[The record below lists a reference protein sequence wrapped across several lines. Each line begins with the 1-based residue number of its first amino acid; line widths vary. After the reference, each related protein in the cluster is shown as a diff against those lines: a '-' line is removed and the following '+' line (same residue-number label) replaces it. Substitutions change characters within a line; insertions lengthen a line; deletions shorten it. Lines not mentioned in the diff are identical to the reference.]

1 MYHRHF
7 PILGPKSYQAALG
20 AECAGEQNAF
30 WPFHD
35 LLFQRQGRLNNE
47 VLKEIAQALGL
58 TERQFDACID
68 SMSYDDFIQ
77 QDQDLAHMNKVLVT
91 PTIFISVDS
100 TSIKFQGNHPFQ
112 SLQNVIDQLLG
123 TLGK

>member
-1 MYHRHF
+1 M
-7 PILGPKSYQAALG
+7 SYRAALG
-20 AECAGEQNAF
+20 TECAGEQNAF

-47 VLKEIAQALGL
+47 ALKEIAQTLGL

-68 SMSYDDFIQ
+68 SMIYDDFIQ
-77 QDQDLAHMNKVLVT
+77 QDQDLAYMNDVLVT
-91 PTIFISVDS
+91 PTIFISRDG

-112 SLQNVIDQLLG
+112 SIANALDQLLG
-123 TLGK
+123 TTGR